1 MELLGSRSNR
11 RAARQLRRRYRRR
24 NMRRRDRMGF
34 VDKQDPVW
42 KKVPGED
49 GCEFGFA
56 VLSGDEMDEAQVRN
70 IERTL
75 TMDISDGMARALIK
89 TPERTESEE
98 KPIEFRDCN
107 DAVLVDYGLVA
118 WKGGIYE
125 GKPCDT
131 AHRKRLTAEVFKW
144 AAREVFNL
152 SHLTAGEGSSSE
164 PSGKDEGDRTHNGS
178 EPASSSRSRT
188 SVESSVQG

>member
-1 MELLGSRSNR
+1 
-11 RAARQLRRRYRRR
+11 
-24 NMRRRDRMGF
+24 MGF
-34 VDKQDPVW
+34 VDKQNPVW
-42 KKVPGED
+42 RKVPGED

-75 TMDISDGMARALIK
+75 TMDISDGMAKALIK
-89 TPERTESEE
+89 TPERAESEE

-107 DAVLVDYGLVA
+107 DAVLVEYGLLG
-118 WKGGIYE
+118 WKGGVYE

-131 AHRKRLTAEVFKW
+131 ANRKRLTADVFKW
-144 AAREVFNL
+144 AARQAFDL

-164 PSGKDEGDRTHNGS
+164 PSGKGRDDQTHNGL
-178 EPASSSRSRT
+178 EPVSSSPSRIPAG
-188 SVESSVQG
+188 SSVRD